1 MEITVHTVVKFSMD
15 GVFMFKLWKKVGF
28 LVLAFALAWCVGVI
42 RDRAELGDKLI
53 RLHVVANSDS
63 ETDQAVKLQV
73 RDAVMD
79 YLKNVDLQD
88 VRSAKAYLQ
97 ENLPEIRQIANRT
110 LKEAGHTATAAVSLC
125 KEAFDVRHYDNFSL
139 PAGVYEAL
147 RITIGEGKGRNW
159 WCVVFPALCYSAAG
173 ETFEDVAVGAG
184 FSGELAS
191 SLEGKDPIEI
201 RFFLLDWL
209 GKLEN
214 MLFDGGN

>member
-1 MEITVHTVVKFSMD
+1 MD

-28 LVLAFALAWCVGVI
+28 LVLAFSLAWCVGVI
-42 RDRAELGDKLI
+42 RDRADLGDKLI

-73 RDAVMD
+73 RDAVMAF
-79 YLKNVDLQD
+79 LSNADLQD
-88 VRSAKAYLQ
+88 PQSAKAYLQ
-97 ENLPEIRQIANRT
+97 ENLPSIQKIANQT
-110 LKEAGHTATAAVSLC
+110 LKDAGQMATAAVTLC
-125 KEAFDVRHYDNFSL
+125 KESFDVRHYDNFSL

-147 RITIGEGKGRNW
+147 RITIGEGEGRNW
-159 WCVVFPALCYSAAG
+159 WCVVFPSLCYSAAG

-184 FSGELAS
+184 FSQELTS

>member
-1 MEITVHTVVKFSMD
+1 M
-15 GVFMFKLWKKVGF
+15 
-28 LVLAFALAWCVGVI
+28 VLAFALAWCSGVI
-42 RDRAELGDKLI
+42 RDRADLGDKLI

-73 RDAVMD
+73 RDAVMAF
-79 YLKNVDLQD
+79 LSNADLQD
-88 VRSAKAYLQ
+88 PQSAKAYLQ
-97 ENLPEIRQIANRT
+97 ENLPSIQQIANQT
-110 LKEAGHTATAAVSLC
+110 LKDAGQMATAAVTLC
-125 KEAFDVRHYDNFSL
+125 KESFDVRHYDNFSL

-147 RITIGEGKGRNW
+147 RITIGEGEGRNW
-159 WCVVFPALCYSAAG
+159 WCVVFPALCYSAVG

-184 FSGELAS
+184 FSQELTS